1 MWLLII
7 TRTYALSSG
16 GTLMTG
22 HDEYPFAD
30 HQECIEAAAQ
40 HNEMFDRIRQGK
52 PNVPIVLL
60 CILRKGLAQKQVHP

>member
-40 HNEMFDRIRQGK
+40 HNEMFDRIRRENPTYRSYSFASCVK
-52 PNVPIVLL
+52 DW
-60 CILRKGLAQKQVHP
+60 RKQVRP

>member
-40 HNEMFDRIRQGK
+40 HNEMFDRIR
-52 PNVPIVLL
+52 
-60 CILRKGLAQKQVHP
+60 RKTQRTDRTPLHLA